1 MNLAGA
7 LTRGLARRRRLA
19 AYRRLRAELEGL
31 TDRDLADMGAR
42 RWQLGSMARRK
53 ALG

>member
-1 MNLAGA
+1 MNFTAA
-7 LTRGLARRRRLA
+7 LTEGLARRRRLA

-31 TDRDLADMGAR
+31 SDSDLADIGAR